1 MKKLLILALG
11 VVLVFALLLS
21 GCGNNTTTPPATSA
35 AAPAKTSAAAPA
47 ATSAA
52 APAATP
58 AATKKAPKYGGT
70 LRFVGDTGPGAVL
83 GWPPEMFTAVTHW
96 WVYNGLVKD
105 WWNGDITPDLAT
117 SWDVDT
123 KAPSITF
130 HLRKGVKFHDGS
142 TMDAAAVKFSYDGQI
157 EAKKRPAWKNI
168 EIVDDYTVK
177 VNLNY
182 YDNTIL
188 RSFEN
193 EQVISKVAF
202 EKNGLDWCRK
212 NPVGTGPFKFVKYD
226 QDTLLV
232 GEKFKDY
239 WDTGKPYLDRIEVRY
254 IPDRT
259 TQKAA
264 MQNNEGDVVLVEY
277 GKQTDDY
284 KKMNMFDMLAQ
295 PQATAFMCF
304 DDLNKDSPFY
314 DKRVREAVDYAINR
328 EWLATN
334 LGFGQWQPCYQ
345 LPPRPSTAWDK
356 NYVGR
361 KHDIAKAK
369 ALLAEAGYPNGLQTQ
384 LIPNPEGVNRDV
396 WVAVQS
402 QLKEAGINADLQFV
416 ENSKWSDIR
425 FGAGWH
431 NAILGDAMPSW
442 GNMNVAIDMMFGPNA
457 MFFPS
462 VDKKRA
468 DWVAAI
474 TASKA
479 TEKMDITMVQKAM
492 NVLYSNVTVVPV
504 NDAGRCYVYKPYV
517 KDAGFGLRGAYFW
530 AWAHDEVWLDK

>member
-1 MKKLLILALG
+1 MKKILFLTIALVLIVGLLI
-11 VVLVFALLLS
+11 S
-21 GCGNNTTTPPATSA
+21 GCS
-35 AAPAKTSAAAPA
+35 KES
-47 ATSAA
+47 S
-52 APAATP
+52 TP
-58 AATKKAPKYGGT
+58 AASATKTPTSGSTTAAQASKAPKHGGT
-70 LRFVGDTGPGAVL
+70 LTFIGDTGPGAVL

-96 WVYNGLVKD
+96 WVYNGMVKD

-117 SWDVDT
+117 SWDVDA

-142 TMDAAAVKFSYDGQI
+142 TMDAAAVKFSYDGQL
-157 EAKKRPAWKNI
+157 EAKKRPAWKSI

-193 EQVISKVAF
+193 EQIISPTEF
-202 EKNGLDWCRK
+202 KNMGLDYMRTH
-212 NPVGTGPFKFVKYD
+212 PIGTGPFKFVKYD
-226 QDTLLV
+226 QDSLLV
-232 GEKFKDY
+232 GERFADY
-239 WDTGKPYLDRIEVRY
+239 WDTGKPYLDKLQVKY

-264 MQNNEGDVVLVEY
+264 MQSGEGDVVLVEY

-304 DDLNKDSPFY
+304 DDKNKDSPFY
-314 DKRVREAVDYAINR
+314 DIRVRQAVDYALDR

-345 LPPRPSTAWDK
+345 LPPRPNVAWDK
-356 NYVGR
+356 TYVGR
-361 KHDIAKAK
+361 KHDVAKAK

-416 ENSKWSDIR
+416 ENSRWSDLR

-431 NAILGDAMPSW
+431 NGILGDAMPSW

-462 VDKKRA
+462 VDKARP

-474 TASKA
+474 NASKA
-479 TEKMDITMVQKAM
+479 TEKNGCRHGTK
-492 NVLYSNVTVVPV
+492 SHECPV
-504 NDAGRCYVYKPYV
+504 CQRHCGTRQRRRQMLCLET
-517 KDAGFGLRGAYFW
+517 LR
-530 AWAHDEVWLDK
+530 